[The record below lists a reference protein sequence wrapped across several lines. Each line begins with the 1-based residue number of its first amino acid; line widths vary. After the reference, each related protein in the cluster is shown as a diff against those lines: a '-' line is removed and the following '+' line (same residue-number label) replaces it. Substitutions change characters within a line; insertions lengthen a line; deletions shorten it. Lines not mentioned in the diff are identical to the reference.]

1 MKNAD
6 SPAGGRWS
14 ALLLCSGESIMENRE
29 ENKTV
34 KPEEKK
40 YTGNVKIDIDRY
52 RAREGEKINLKKFST
67 ACDTDVDKESVKMSA
82 FPKALDELSL
92 LQAKLYAQSTY
103 GLVIVLQAMDAAGKD
118 GTIKHVF
125 SHLDPNGVHVVSFK
139 QPTTEEKDHD
149 YMWRINKA
157 LPRRGDIG
165 IFNRSHY
172 EDVIVTRVHD
182 LIKNDKLPKKLVT
195 KDIWETR
202 YRQIRD
208 WERYLSENGFHVIKI
223 FLHVSKN
230 EQRDR
235 LAERI
240 LNKKKNWKFSMADL
254 NERRYWDRYQ
264 ELYGEMISAT
274 STEQAPWY
282 IVPADNKWYT
292 RYVVAQIVIRALK
305 DIAPRFPEMSKEIK
319 DQLEEFRKLIESGN
333 VGMIEEMQDVMGAEG
348 KK

>member
-1 MKNAD
+1 M
-6 SPAGGRWS
+6 
-14 ALLLCSGESIMENRE
+14 
-29 ENKTV
+29 
-34 KPEEKK
+34 
-40 YTGNVKIDIDRY
+40 GNEKIDLDRY
-52 RAREGEKINLKKFST
+52 RAKEGEKINLKKFPT
-67 ACDTDVDKESVKMSA
+67 MCNEEIDKEEIKTVCM
-82 FPKALDELSL
+82 PEALEELSL
-92 LQAKLYAQSTY
+92 YQAKLYAQSSY

-165 IFNRSHY
+165 VFNRSHY

-182 LIKNDKLPKKLVT
+182 LIHEDKIPKDLIK

-208 WERYLSENGFHVIKI
+208 WEKYLTENGFHIIKI
-223 FLHVSKN
+223 FLHVSKD

-240 LNKKKNWKFSMADL
+240 LNKKKNWKFSMADI
-254 NERRYWDRYQ
+254 NERRFWDKYQ
-264 ELYGEMISAT
+264 ELYSEMISET
-274 STEQAPWY
+274 STEDSPWY
-282 IVPADNKWYT
+282 IVPADNKWFT
-292 RYVVAQIVIRALK
+292 RYVVSQIVLKAMK
-305 DIAPRFPEMSKEIK
+305 DIAPKFPEMSKEIK
-319 DQLEEFRKLIESGN
+319 DQLEEFRRLIESGN
-333 VGMIEEMQDVMGAEG
+333 VHMIEEMQDVMKAGPGKAE
-348 KK
+348 

>member
-1 MKNAD
+1 M
-6 SPAGGRWS
+6 
-14 ALLLCSGESIMENRE
+14 
-29 ENKTV
+29 
-34 KPEEKK
+34 EEKVEVEVGK
-40 YTGNVKIDIDRY
+40 PCAEKPKKPLGNTKIDIDRY
-52 RAREGEKINLKKFST
+52 RAKEGEKINLKKFPT
-67 ACDTDVDKESVKMSA
+67 ACDVDVDKEAVKTVA
-82 FPKALDELSL
+82 FPKALSELSI

-139 QPTTEEKDHD
+139 QPSSEEKDHD
-149 YMWRINKA
+149 YMWRINRA
-157 LPRRGDIG
+157 LPRCGDIG

-182 LIKNDKLPKKLVT
+182 LVKEGKLPKELIDKN
-195 KDIWETR
+195 IWDTR

-208 WERYLSENGFHVIKI
+208 WERYLGENGFPVVKI
-223 FLHVSKN
+223 FLHVSKD

-240 LNKKKNWKFSMADL
+240 LNKKKNWKFSMADI

-264 ELYGEMISAT
+264 ELYSEMITAT
-274 STEQAPWY
+274 STEDAPWY

-292 RYVVAQIVIRALK
+292 RYVVARITLKALK
-305 DIAPRFPEMSKEIK
+305 DINPQFPKLAPEIAE
-319 DQLEEFRKLIESGN
+319 QLERFKKLISAVDLKSLAEIQES
-333 VGMIEEMQDVMGAEG
+333 ISA

>member
-14 ALLLCSGESIMENRE
+14 ALFTVRGIMMETRE
-29 ENKTV
+29 ENKAV
-34 KPEEKK
+34 KTEEKK

-52 RAREGEKINLKKFST
+52 RAKEGEKINLKKFPT
-67 ACDTDVDKESVKMSA
+67 ACDRDVDKESVKMSA
-82 FPKALDELSL
+82 FPKSLDELNL

-139 QPTTEEKDHD
+139 QPTSEEKDHD

-182 LIKNDKLPKKLVT
+182 LIRNDKLPKNLVT

-254 NERRYWDRYQ
+254 NERRYWD
-264 ELYGEMISAT
+264 
-274 STEQAPWY
+274 
-282 IVPADNKWYT
+282 
-292 RYVVAQIVIRALK
+292 
-305 DIAPRFPEMSKEIK
+305 
-319 DQLEEFRKLIESGN
+319 
-333 VGMIEEMQDVMGAEG
+333 
-348 KK
+348 

>member
-1 MKNAD
+1 
-6 SPAGGRWS
+6 
-14 ALLLCSGESIMENRE
+14 MEE
-29 ENKTV
+29 KVEVEVV
-34 KPEEKK
+34 KPCEEKPRK
-40 YTGNVKIDIDRY
+40 QLGNTKIDIDRY
-52 RAREGEKINLKKFST
+52 RAKEGDKVNLKKFPT
-67 ACDTDVDKESVKMSA
+67 ACDQDVDKEAVKTVA
-82 FPKALDELSL
+82 FPKALQELSI

-139 QPTTEEKDHD
+139 QPSSEEKDHD
-149 YMWRINKA
+149 YMWRINRA
-157 LPRRGDIG
+157 LPRCGDIG

-182 LIKNDKLPKKLVT
+182 LVKEGKLPKELIDKN
-195 KDIWETR
+195 IWDTR

-208 WERYLSENGFHVIKI
+208 WERYLGENGFPVVKI
-223 FLHVSKN
+223 FLHVSKD

-240 LNKKKNWKFSMADL
+240 LNKKKNWKFSMADI

-264 ELYGEMISAT
+264 ELYSEMITAT
-274 STEQAPWY
+274 STDDAPWY

-292 RYVVAQIVIRALK
+292 RYVVSQIIIKTLK
-305 DIAPRFPEMSKEIK
+305 KIAPKFPEMSKEIK
-319 DQLEEFRKLIESGN
+319 DQLDEFRKLIESGN
-333 VGMIEEMQDVMGAEG
+333 VGMIKEMQDLMSGETREE
-348 KK
+348 K

>member
-1 MKNAD
+1 M
-6 SPAGGRWS
+6 
-14 ALLLCSGESIMENRE
+14 
-29 ENKTV
+29 
-34 KPEEKK
+34 EEKVEVEVGK
-40 YTGNVKIDIDRY
+40 PCAEKPKKPLGNTKIDIDRY
-52 RAREGEKINLKKFST
+52 RAKEGEKINLKKFPT
-67 ACDTDVDKESVKMSA
+67 ACDVDVDKEAVKTVA
-82 FPKALDELSL
+82 FPKALSELSI

-139 QPTTEEKDHD
+139 QPSSEEKDHD
-149 YMWRINKA
+149 YMWRINRA
-157 LPRRGDIG
+157 LPRCGDIG
-165 IFNRSHY
+165 IFNRAHY

-182 LIKNDKLPKKLVT
+182 LVKEGKLPKELIDKN
-195 KDIWETR
+195 IWDTR

-208 WERYLSENGFHVIKI
+208 WERYLGENGFPVVKI
-223 FLHVSKN
+223 FLHVSKD

-240 LNKKKNWKFSMADL
+240 LNKKKNWKFSMADI

-264 ELYGEMISAT
+264 ELYSEMITAT
-274 STEQAPWY
+274 STEDAPWY

-292 RYVVAQIVIRALK
+292 RYVVARITLKALK
-305 DIAPRFPEMSKEIK
+305 DINPQFPKLAPEIAE
-319 DQLEEFRKLIESGN
+319 QLERFKKLISAVDLKSLAEIQES
-333 VGMIEEMQDVMGAEG
+333 ISA